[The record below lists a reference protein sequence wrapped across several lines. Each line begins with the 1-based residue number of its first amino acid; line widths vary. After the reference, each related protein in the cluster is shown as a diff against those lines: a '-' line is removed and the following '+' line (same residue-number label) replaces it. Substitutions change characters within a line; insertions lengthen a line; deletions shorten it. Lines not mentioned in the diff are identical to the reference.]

1 MRRRRISTTVLG
13 AGFGTAVL
21 VTALAVP
28 HPATAGPKVGQ
39 LLTGPEA
46 GQALTE
52 PEVGQALTGGRGGGW
67 HGAGWRDGPPT
78 VDPADVRFERRT
90 LRTGRPQEVGLLP
103 EYVDR
108 LRTDAEAYLSPTPD
122 HPNFPTYAGAVLLA
136 AKDGVVVRHEA
147 VGTAVKY
154 SEVGAAPGRVGVE
167 LPADQQIPMRKDTIF
182 DLASISKLF
191 TTVVVLRQVER
202 GTVELDAP
210 VVRYLPEFAA
220 GGKEAV
226 TVRMLLTHTG
236 GLPAFAPL
244 WSRYPTPEAREA
256 AALAT
261 PFAAGASPGNQYVY
275 SDLGLIA
282 LGVLVERVT
291 GSPLEELVATEVTGP
306 LRMVD
311 TGYNPAP
318 AVRPR
323 IAATEY
329 QPYADRGM
337 VWGEVHDENAW
348 ALGGVAGHAGLFSTA
363 NDLAIF
369 CQMLL
374 NGGEYRGARILRE
387 STVRDMLANYN
398 AHLESGYPESDR
410 GLGVELHKHWYM
422 SGLASP
428 VTFGHTGFTGTSI
441 VVDPLSHTFLIL
453 LTNRV
458 HPDRNWGSNNV
469 ARRALARDL
478 AYASPVRSP
487 LGGTAW
493 RADDR
498 DGGSVT
504 LTAPLRRA
512 AGRASVASFR
522 LWYDTEPRYDVLHF
536 QTSAD
541 GGETWA
547 PVDVTLVGPAGRW
560 TAEGSV
566 TGYGGRRWWQA
577 FAELP
582 ARTTDLRWSYTTD
595 GSAQGRGVYVDGL
608 LVVGTNGLLFS
619 GEGTD
624 ATRFT
629 ATGWTPS
636 PT

>member
-1 MRRRRISTTVLG
+1 MSRSSSRCGIGTGALRAIG
-13 AGFGTAVL
+13 AGVGMAVL

-28 HPATAGPKVGQ
+28 HPAAAGPK
-39 LLTGPEA
+39 T
-46 GQALTE
+46 GQA
-52 PEVGQALTGGRGGGW
+52 VVAGRGGGW
-67 HGAGWRDGPPT
+67 QSGPPG
-78 VDPADVRFERRT
+78 VDPADIRFERRT
-90 LRTGRPQEVGLLP
+90 LRTGRPSEVGLLP
-103 EYVDR
+103 GYVER
-108 LRTDAEAYLSPTPD
+108 LRTDAEAYLVPTPD
-122 HPNFPTYAGAVLLA
+122 HPGYPTYAGAVLLA
-136 AKDGVVVRHEA
+136 AKDGVMVAHEA
-147 VGTAVKY
+147 VGSAVKY
-154 SEVGAAPGRVGVE
+154 AEVGPAPGRVGVE
-167 LPADQQIPMRKDTIF
+167 LPADQQIPMRPDTIF

-191 TTVVVLRQVER
+191 TTVVALRQVER

-220 GGKEAV
+220 GGKQAV

-244 WSRYPTPEAREA
+244 WSSYPTPEEREA

-291 GSPLEELVATEVTGP
+291 GRPLEQLVAAEVTGP
-306 LRMVD
+306 LRMRD
-311 TGYNPAP
+311 TGYNPA
-318 AVRPR
+318 AALRHR

-329 QPYADRGM
+329 QPYAGRGM

-363 NDLAIF
+363 ADLAIF

-387 STVRDMLANYN
+387 STVRDMLVNHN
-398 AHLESGYPESDR
+398 ARLESGYPESDR

-422 SGLASP
+422 SGLASS

-441 VVDPLSHTFLIL
+441 VVDPLSRSFLIL

-478 AYASPVRSP
+478 AYAMPVRPP

-504 LTAPLRRA
+504 LNAPLRRA
-512 AGRASVASFR
+512 AGRTAVASFQ

-536 QTSAD
+536 ETSAD
-541 GGETWA
+541 GGGTWA
-547 PVDVTLVGPAGRW
+547 PVDVTLVGPGGRW

-577 FAELP
+577 FAQVP
-582 ARTTDLRWSYTTD
+582 AGTTELRWRYTTD
-595 GSAQGRGVYVDGL
+595 ASSRGRGVYLDNL
-608 LVVGTNGLLFS
+608 LVVGSNGLLFS
-619 GEGTD
+619 GETSD
-624 ATRFT
+624 APRFT
-629 ATGWTPS
+629 QTGWTPS
-636 PT
+636 TT